1 MYAEHNR
8 TVQNAECCYESD
20 GSPQHQS
27 TRLEYIVCVVRAEG
41 TYVRTYVRDNYSDVG
56 YGTATCAHGSEV
68 EIYCYASR
76 LKALMLFV
84 LL

>member
-1 MYAEHNR
+1 M
-8 TVQNAECCYESD
+8 
-20 GSPQHQS
+20 
-27 TRLEYIVCVVRAEG
+27 CVVRAEG